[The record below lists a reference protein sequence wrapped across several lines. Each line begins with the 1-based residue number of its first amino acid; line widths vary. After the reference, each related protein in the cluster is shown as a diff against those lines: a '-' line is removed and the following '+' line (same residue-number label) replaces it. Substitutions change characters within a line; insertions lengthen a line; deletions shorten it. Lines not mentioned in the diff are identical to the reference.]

1 MNRIIL
7 VGNGFDLAHGLKTK
21 YEDFINWYWNN
32 WRDTL
37 KNATKSIL
45 SDELIEIN
53 TNRGVGYINRYFWN
67 IDKTNNV
74 YKYICDVKINHGRLI
89 NIKISPF
96 LEKISKSIEEKG
108 WVDIERDYY
117 EMLSENI
124 DNKEMI
130 IDLNKDFEII
140 QQLLIQYLSKI
151 QKEEISDLI
160 INDNIKEKMFAPFSK
175 NEIAIT
181 ANEKWQTFVWDRT
194 DEASINKI
202 MHILNDYKKY
212 DIQISDIKDILK
224 KEKTHLIFG
233 NSFNDKRAELL
244 LLPDRI
250 LLLNFNYTNTAN
262 LYLSNSPCFI
272 INHIHGDLN
281 SPQNIIFGYGD
292 ESDDEYKKARK
303 LNDNE
308 YLRYIKT
315 IRYLETTHYRELL
328 DFIESDTYQV
338 CIMGHSCGL
347 SDKTML
353 NTLFEHKNCV
363 SIKPYY
369 YIDNKGK
376 DNYLDIVQNI
386 SRNFTDMKLMRDRVV
401 NKTYCET
408 LSNT

>member
-67 IDKTNNV
+67 IDKTDNV
-74 YKYICDVKINHGRLI
+74 YKYICDVKINKGRLI
-89 NIKISPF
+89 NIKISPL
-96 LEKISKSIEEKG
+96 LERISKSIEEKG
-108 WVDIERDYY
+108 WTDIERDYY
-117 EMLSENI
+117 EMLQDKTNE
-124 DNKEMI
+124 KEVI
-130 IDLNKDFEII
+130 INLNKDFEII
-140 QQLLIQYLSKI
+140 RQRLIQYLRKI
-151 QKEEISDLI
+151 QEEEISKLI
-160 INDNIKEKMFAPFSK
+160 IEKDIKDKMFAPFSK
-175 NEIAIT
+175 EEIAKSSKG
-181 ANEKWQTFVWDRT
+181 AWKSFVIDRA
-194 DEASINKI
+194 DEASISKV
-202 MHILNDYKKY
+202 MHILHDYERF
-212 DIQISDIKDILK
+212 SIKTDDLKNILK
-224 KEKTHLIFG
+224 KEETHLILDE
-233 NSFNDKRAELL
+233 NFNDTRGELFL
-244 LLPDRI
+244 FPDRI

-262 LYLSNSPCFI
+262 LYLSNSPRFI

-292 ESDDEYKKARK
+292 ESDDEYKKALK

-369 YIDNKGK
+369 YVDSKGK

-401 NKTYCET
+401 NKTYCKT
-408 LSNT
+408 LS